1 MQVAETWGASILA
14 ASRLTVAPTLPAAF
28 DEHGADPR
36 PLIASKHFERM
47 VHCVTIAQDKHA
59 AEFASYLPHFLALF
73 SNSALL
79 AMDAQTVR
87 RMRPKRRIL
96 LTKFLAQA
104 CMQKLYRSAEDMR
117 PILAGESRPL
127 CTATNNLVWVGLSC
141 VSSSR
146 VKLQKACVPA

>member
-1 MQVAETWGASILA
+1 MD
-14 ASRLTVAPTLPAAF
+14 PTLPAAF

-59 AEFASYLPHFLALF
+59 VEFASYLPHFLVLF

-117 PILAGESRPL
+117 PILAGERAERKTSVVCHRRPHGM
-127 CTATNNLVWVGLSC
+127 LVWGLPC
-141 VSSSR
+141 VSR
-146 VKLQKACVPA
+146 CCVELQRACVPA

>member
-1 MQVAETWGASILA
+1 
-14 ASRLTVAPTLPAAF
+14 
-28 DEHGADPR
+28 
-36 PLIASKHFERM
+36 M

-127 CTATNNLVWVGLSC
+127 CTVTDTLMVRWLGLSC
-141 VSSSR
+141 ASR
-146 VKLQKACVPA
+146 SCVELQRACIPA